1 MERRDFLKAVTSV
14 SVSQALL
21 LTLKTSAM
29 DHRPKIDGDRVEWA
43 EGAGTDLVISPPEK
57 LTVSNNGANLV
68 IDVEGHPGRYTLL
81 LYKLIN
87 AKGKELIFI
96 HQAARIPRAGHLT
109 FVVDM
114 TGSLDADIPFMIVT
128 SAKSTYDAGNLGTD
142 WFAIRI
148 NSARPSDSAFP
159 QGIQTDPLGEHQK
172 VIMYGVNDEIGR
184 RVFAPL
190 RTNLP
195 E

>member
-29 DHRPKIDGDRVEWA
+29 DRRPLIDGDRVEWA
-43 EGAGTDLVISPPEK
+43 EGAGADQAMFPPETV
-57 LTVSNNGANLV
+57 TVSNNGANLV
-68 IDVEGHPGRYTLL
+68 IDVEGRPGRFTLL
-81 LYKLIN
+81 LYRLVN

-96 HQAARIPRAGHLT
+96 HKDARIPRAGHLT
-109 FVVDM
+109 FVADM

-128 SAKSTYDAGNLGTD
+128 SAKSTYDTGNLGTN
-142 WFAIRI
+142 WFTVRI
-148 NSARPSDSAFP
+148 KSAQPSESVFP
-159 QGIQTDPLGEHQK
+159 QGVQTDPTGEHQK
-172 VIMYGVNDEIGR
+172 VILYGINDEIGR

-190 RTNLP
+190 RTNFP

>member
-1 MERRDFLKAVTSV
+1 MKRRNFLKVVTSV
-14 SVSQALL
+14 SASQALL
-21 LTLKTSAM
+21 MSLKTSAM
-29 DHRPKIDGDRVEWA
+29 DRRPKIDGDRVEWA
-43 EGAGTDLVISPPEK
+43 EGAGADQAMFPPETV
-57 LTVSNNGANLV
+57 TVSNNGANLV
-68 IDVEGHPGRYTLL
+68 VDVEGRPGRYCLL
-81 LYKLIN
+81 LYRLVN

-96 HQAARIPRAGHLT
+96 HKDARIPRAGHLT

-148 NSARPSDSAFP
+148 NSARPADSVFP
-159 QGIQTDPLGEHQK
+159 QGIQTDPTGEHQK
-172 VIMYGVNDEIGR
+172 VIRYGIVEAIGR

-190 RTNLP
+190 RTNP
-195 E
+195 PD